1 MHRKQF
7 QNIAIIFGGILI
19 VLLQIILSNS
29 LPGFTGTD
37 DQSIEKIKEIAPNY
51 MPWPSNVF
59 EFTGEWS
66 ETVLFAIQASLGLGI
81 TIYYILKQRKKRDTN
96 LC

>member
-7 QNIAIIFGGILI
+7 QNIAILFGGILI

-37 DQSIEKIKEIAPNY
+37 DKSIEKINEQKKSLATSEDGTDL
-51 MPWPSNVF
+51 SNASN
-59 EFTGEWS
+59 TS
-66 ETVLFAIQASLGLGI
+66 EQKDAENLGNSVI
-81 TIYYILKQRKKRDTN
+81 NILKNRGTVKK
-96 LC
+96 